1 MDRLISGG
9 GFKVGLYDIMS
20 QGYCCL
26 RSILCLSHYLVP
38 LVLYASVKLQRR
50 RHKQI
55 SSGSTNHNNF
65 LVIFAAIAL
74 KREKRRT
81 FSI

>member
-1 MDRLISGG
+1 MDRLLSGGGG
-9 GFKVGLYDIMS
+9 GFKVGLYGIVS

-26 RSILCLSHYLVP
+26 RSILCLSHYLISAFSHA
-38 LVLYASVKLQRR
+38 LYDAVKLQRR

-74 KREKRRT
+74 KREKK
-81 FSI
+81 